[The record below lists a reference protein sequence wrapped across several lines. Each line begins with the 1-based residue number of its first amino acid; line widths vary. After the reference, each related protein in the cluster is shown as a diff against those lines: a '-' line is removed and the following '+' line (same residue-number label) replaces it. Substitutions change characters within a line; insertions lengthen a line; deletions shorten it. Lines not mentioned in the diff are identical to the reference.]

1 MKLTQAELAQKIG
14 SINLGEELKKAIEY
28 ESNPTHKPSQVINQ
42 DYHKMELVTRDILAS
57 LERHEVNP
65 VQAYMITGAFSDAV
79 YAMLVEAS
87 LENPKTT

>member
-14 SINLGEELKKAIEY
+14 AINLKEELKKAIEY
-28 ESNPTHKPSQVINQ
+28 ESAPTPKLSQIVDQ

-87 LENPKTT
+87 LEDPKTT